1 MAKTVIDDDDDGS
14 EKLSQ
19 QAISFFLHILFALGS
34 WMGMMIIGYAI
45 DPRSVN
51 QMIILGLSILVPM
64 AFGNLITRFKPDEM
78 AGHIWLFGLIWMLII
93 SLWILD
99 MPTGP
104 NACLECGATEKL
116 TRTLFSLP
124 RPSGL
129 IDNNGPFF
137 GTWPAAA
144 LLGYSIGARMVL
156 TRRRTRTA

>member
-1 MAKTVIDDDDDGS
+1 MAKLVLDDDDDGS

-19 QAISFFLHILFALGS
+19 QAISFFMHIILALGT
-34 WMGMMIIGYAI
+34 WLGMMLLGYAV
-45 DPRSVN
+45 DPRSVS
-51 QMIILGLSILVPM
+51 QSIILLLSLIVPLTV
-64 AFGNLITRFKPDEM
+64 GNIVARFKADEM
-78 AGHIWLFGLIWMLII
+78 AGHIWLAGLIWLLII
-93 SLWILD
+93 SLWVLD

-104 NACLECGATEKL
+104 NACFECGATEKL

-144 LLGYSIGARMVL
+144 LFGYAIGARMVIA
-156 TRRRTRTA
+156 RRRNRIV